1 MSEASFRVA
10 WCVKTLLHQFVDS
23 FLSSRPFHGS
33 KESIP
38 FGCDLAVGRQA
49 CNIDELLGFPNCVL
63 IKGSDTGC
71 ERVDKSIEL
80 GIGQRSIH
88 IPVELGEVTVDVVRA
103 QKNLESAP
111 SAHQA
116 WQPRHRAAT
125 GHEAGTDF
133 PLG

>member
-23 FLSSRPFHGS
+23 FLSSRAFHGS

-38 FGCDLAVGRQA
+38 FGCDLAVRWQA
-49 CNIDELLGFPNCVL
+49 CNIDEPLGFPNRVL

-80 GIGQRSIH
+80 GSGQRISLKYELH
-88 IPVELGEVTVDVVRA
+88 IDKIQNG
-103 QKNLESAP
+103 
-111 SAHQA
+111 
-116 WQPRHRAAT
+116 
-125 GHEAGTDF
+125 GIGGF
-133 PLG
+133 